1 MPNSQFTLSFQ
12 APIKVNEDIEYLV
25 RELNHENLSSG
36 SMLKTN
42 KSEVLRRIVTA
53 GLNAE
58 IRKLRERKI
67 AELNAVVG
75 NQSDFNDHVQNLDIQ
90 KRGVTIVKSDNLNP
104 MAARYNQAKE
114 AYSNGC
120 ND

>member
-1 MPNSQFTLSFQ
+1 MPNNQQSLSFQ
-12 APIKVNEDIEYLV
+12 APFKMCQDIEYLV

-42 KSEVLRRIVTA
+42 KSEILRRIVTV

-75 NQSDFNDHVQNLDIQ
+75 NSGDPQT
-90 KRGVTIVKSDNLNP
+90 RGVQITNADITNP
-104 MAARYNQAKE
+104 NMFTSVSQARYKQAQE
-114 AYSNGC
+114 AYSHDGC
-120 ND
+120 K

>member
-1 MPNSQFTLSFQ
+1 MPNKTFTLSFQ
-12 APIKVNEDIEYLV
+12 ASPKVSEDIEYLV

-42 KSEVLRRIVTA
+42 KSEILRRIVTV

-58 IRKLRERKI
+58 IRKLRDRKI

-75 NQSDFNDHVQNLDIQ
+75 NSGDPQI
-90 KRGVTIVKSDNLNP
+90 RGVEITNADITNP
-104 MAARYNQAKE
+104 NMFTSVPQARYKQAQE
-114 AYSNGC
+114 AYSHDGC
-120 ND
+120 K